1 MFLRIFG
8 FIISGI
14 ISLVIYFEVSNVNF
28 SSDEPNKDR
37 LLVDLVSYV
46 LDKLHY
52 DPQIINDD
60 FSIKVYDDFIHA
72 VDSQERFLLKS
83 DLELFSQYR
92 LSIDDQ
98 INTSEITFFN
108 VVHETLKTR
117 IDEVESFYN
126 EILEVPFNFQI
137 NEEINLDYENLEYA
151 ENTNELK
158 KIWRKRLKLSALDG
172 YASKKEINDEE
183 KEDVEKKILSDSEIE
198 KESRTS
204 IANNLKD
211 FFQFNSELE
220 RADWF
225 SIYLN
230 SIVTQFDPHT
240 SYFAPEAKEIF
251 DQNISGKFQ
260 GIGARLFKRNQQV
273 EISEIIIGGPVWRDN
288 LLNVGDIII
297 AVAQSIEEEPIEI
310 SLMKLTDAT
319 DLIKGEKGTNV
330 FLTVK
335 RVDGGIEQVEIT
347 RDVVELEE
355 TYAKSSIIKDDSNV
369 YGLINLPRFY
379 VDFADYGERNAA
391 SDIKN
396 EILGLKSKGINGL
409 ILDLRNNGGGSLK
422 TVVDITGFFIEK
434 GPVVQVKSIGG
445 RKEILRDNDPSVIWD
460 GPLVILVNEF
470 SASASEILAAALQ
483 DYNRAIIL
491 GSKQTYG
498 KGTVQNV
505 IDLNNV
511 ISGNTYGD
519 LGSLKITT
527 DKFYRVN
534 GGSTQLEG
542 VKSDLIFPNR
552 YSYIDIGEKD
562 LENPLSWD
570 KIDPAKY
577 DNSVKIFNY
586 SQAIT
591 NSIDRISQNEYF
603 SLIDQHAKLIKSKQ
617 DDKTIS
623 LDYKSYKEDR
633 EKFKSQTDKLKI
645 IEEFISPYLFEW
657 NENNLNSNSSYN
669 DDMKEKRD
677 RWIETLEKDIYV
689 DEAMNLLKDLSSF
702 NGNDIL
708 SQTNQERI
716 LID

>member
-1 MFLRIFG
+1 MHQKKKLMTKRKENDNL
-8 FIISGI
+8 ISD
-14 ISLVIYFEVSNVNF
+14 N
-28 SSDEPNKDR
+28 
-37 LLVDLVSYV
+37 
-46 LDKLHY
+46 
-52 DPQIINDD
+52 
-60 FSIKVYDDFIHA
+60 
-72 VDSQERFLLKS
+72 
-83 DLELFSQYR
+83 
-92 LSIDDQ
+92 
-98 INTSEITFFN
+98 
-108 VVHETLKTR
+108 
-117 IDEVESFYN
+117 
-126 EILEVPFNFQI
+126 
-137 NEEINLDYENLEYA
+137 
-151 ENTNELK
+151 
-158 KIWRKRLKLSALDG
+158 
-172 YASKKEINDEE
+172 
-183 KEDVEKKILSDSEIE
+183 EIE

-204 IANNLKD
+204 ISENLKD

-220 RADWF
+220 RSDWF

-230 SIVTQFDPHT
+230 TIVTQYDPHT
-240 SYFAPEAKEIF
+240 SYLAPEAKEVF

-273 EISEIIIGGPVWRDN
+273 EISEVIIGGPVWRDN

-297 AVAQSIEEEPIEI
+297 AVAQSLEEEPTEI
-310 SLMKLTDAT
+310 SLMKLSDAT

-330 FLTVK
+330 YLTIK

-347 RDVVELEE
+347 RDIVELAE
-355 TYAKSSIIKDDSNV
+355 TYAKSSIIKDDINT

-379 VDFADYGERNAA
+379 VDFDDYGERNAA
-391 SDIKN
+391 SDIKK

-460 GPLVILVNEF
+460 GPLLVLVNEF

-498 KGTVQNV
+498 KGTVQN
-505 IDLNNV
+505 IINLNNV

-527 DKFYRVN
+527 DMFYRVN

-562 LENPLSWD
+562 LENPLNWN
-570 KIDPAKY
+570 KIDSAKY
-577 DNSVKIFNY
+577 NNSEKIFNY
-586 SQAIT
+586 SQAIL
-591 NSIDRISQNEYF
+591 NSKNRISQNEYF
-603 SLIDQHAKLIKSKQ
+603 SLIDQHAFWIKSQQ

-623 LDYKSYKEDR
+623 LEYSSYKDDIENT
-633 EKFKSQTDKLKI
+633 KLQNDKLKV
-645 IEEFISPYLFEW
+645 IEEFSSPYSFEW
-657 NENNLNSNSSYN
+657 NEINLNSDSTYD
-669 DDMKEKRD
+669 DDMQEKRD
-677 RWIETLEKDIYV
+677 RWIESLKNDIYV
-689 DEAMNLLKDLSSF
+689 DEAMNLLKDLNSIKR
-702 NGNDIL
+702 NDIL
-708 SQTNQERI
+708 SQIN
-716 LID
+716 ID